1 MKIKQEPKYQPI
13 TIVLETAE
21 EADAMY
27 SLVAGLNI
35 EKHRKKLNKLCDWFS
50 EKAQLIGG

>member
-1 MKIKQEPKYQPI
+1 MRIEQKPKFQPI

-21 EADAMY
+21 EAEALF

-35 EKHRKKLNKLCDWFS
+35 EKHRKVLNKLCNWFS
-50 EKAQLIGG
+50 EKSQLIGG

>member
-1 MKIKQEPKYQPI
+1 MKIKQEQKYQPI

-27 SLVAGLNI
+27 SLIAGLNI